1 MRLLG
6 WLLARI
12 PRSWL
17 EAFGAALGTLVWAL
31 RVRRRVV
38 LDNLRLAFPEKTDE
52 ERRAIARATFVNL
65 GRMISD
71 FIRLPYLT
79 KEELESI
86 FVYDGW
92 ERLRGAPAPGARGVI
107 ACTAHFGNFEM
118 LASAHTLRGIPVTT
132 ISRQMA
138 ESSVQRAVARPPQV
152 DRGRGDPGE
161 EGGRRCRRR

>member
-6 WLLARI
+6 WLLSRI

-17 EAFGAALGTLVWAL
+17 EAFGAALGTLVGAL

-38 LDNLRLAFPEKTDE
+38 LDNLRLAFPEKSEE
-52 ERRAIARATFVNL
+52 ERRTIAKATFVNL

-71 FIRLPYLT
+71 FVRLPYLT

-92 ERLRGAPAPGARGVI
+92 ERLESARARGKGLV
-107 ACTAHFGNFEM
+107 ACTAHYGNFEI
-118 LASAHTLRGIPVTT
+118 LASAHALRGIPVTT
-132 ISRQMA
+132 IS
-138 ESSVQRAVARPPQV
+138 
-152 DRGRGDPGE
+152 
-161 EGGRRCRRR
+161 